1 MNSKFRSVLALMLA
15 CVGSA
20 CQGTA
25 PPTTTSAPPAVQSVV
40 STATVPAPPASSTS
54 TTTTSLAATGLS
66 TTADGALNEA
76 AQECNRFTV
85 GLDRFVFNRLQ
96 PILTAATDLLH
107 SPPDTPD
114 PGEVAA
120 GLIGAAEQL
129 GRLVEELDLMG
140 VPPREIVDLVLSIRE
155 AVQLFA
161 ASFNKG
167 ALGWESGDPD
177 LVREARDNTQE
188 AAAVLNSFFGWQL
201 CG

>member
-1 MNSKFRSVLALMLA
+1 MNSKFRSVLALVLA

-25 PPTTTSAPPAVQSVV
+25 APTTTSTPPAVQSVV
-40 STATVPAPPASSTS
+40 STATVPTPPASST
-54 TTTTSLAATGLS
+54 TTNLAADGLA
-66 TTADGALNEA
+66 TTADGALSEA

-96 PILTAATDLLH
+96 AILTEATDLLH

-114 PGEVAA
+114 PGEVAT
-120 GLIGAAEQL
+120 GLLDAVEQL

-155 AVQLFA
+155 AIQLFA
-161 ASFNKG
+161 ASFHKG
-167 ALGWESGDPD
+167 ALGWESIDPD
-177 LVREARDNTQE
+177 LVREARGDAQE
-188 AAAVLNSFFGWQL
+188 ASAVLNSFFGWQL